1 MTADRLDGARRYLV
15 TGATGFVGGRLTRA
29 LLARGDAVM
38 ALARPSPRASALR
51 ELGVDVV
58 DGDLVSGKGIH
69 EALRGADR
77 VIHLAAV
84 VKART
89 AAEFWACNRD
99 GTANLVRALA
109 AQPDP
114 PRLVVCSSLA
124 AGNPVSLYGRSKR
137 AGEDAVREHAGEVPA
152 IILRPGIVY
161 GPGDPALLP
170 ALLPMIRLGLAPK
183 AGFGPRRYGLIYVD
197 DLCAALLA
205 AADRGNVLRPG
216 DPTAGVYPLSD
227 GTAHHWRDICAA
239 AARAA
244 GRRAPA
250 VLPVPVPLLAA
261 VAALSGLF
269 SRTVP
274 ALNRDKVREMRHADW
289 TCVPDEAVHD
299 LGFTPATSLDEGFKA
314 AFDGD
319 TAGGAVAV
327 PPRLSDT
334 AGGAAVVPPRL
345 SDTVGEA
352 GAVPLSLGDHYLR
365 CLAACAKDDSRMHMA
380 VGAHMPGPPPP
391 PEEMRRLVTD
401 RLRQAPVLRYR
412 LTGRGRHACWAPDP
426 DFDPARH
433 VEYHQ
438 LEPGQNVYQAITDV
452 MADRPLPRDRPL
464 WRLWVLHGHTAG
476 EHVLLYTVHHAFQD
490 VLATLSVL
498 RALTGDETLPHPVP
512 MPASRSTVSTA
523 SALRRTLADLGRLA
537 APAPR
542 WHPTQAASSP
552 NPRLVVASLDIEA
565 LRDIARHADA
575 TIPQITLAVLSGA
588 LRAWHPE
595 PWQASSRRSREIT
608 VNLAISWRGRRNHAA
623 LGNHVGVFPVT
634 LPCAEQ
640 SPYERLRR
648 IIEQTTLTKVVSQR
662 RTARALYDIPAAAAL
677 PVLRTLLP
685 LGTRGSANRLDAGAI
700 QATQMFPGARDL
712 FVCPPLAPGVAAMFV
727 MLHTDDTA
735 SISGIFDTHVARPEQ
750 VLDLI
755 RQALTELR
763 ADVFSHPQPPPTDP
777 EPGIDPGAA
786 S

>member
-1 MTADRLDGARRYLV
+1 MTADGARRYLV
-15 TGATGFVGGRLTRA
+15 TGATGFVGGHLTRA
-29 LLARGDAVM
+29 ILARGDVVT

-58 DGDLVSGKGIH
+58 DGDLVSGRGIH

-89 AAEFWACNRD
+89 AAEFWAANRD
-99 GTANLVRALA
+99 GTANLVRAVA
-109 AQPDP
+109 AQPGP

-205 AADRGNVLRPG
+205 AADRGHVLQPG

-227 GTAHHWRDICAA
+227 GTAYHWRDICAA

-250 VLPVPVPLLAA
+250 VLPVPVSLLAA
-261 VAALSGLF
+261 IAALSGLF

-289 TCVPDEAVHD
+289 TCVPDGAVRD
-299 LGFTPATSLDEGFKA
+299 LGFTPATSLSDGLKA
-314 AFDGD
+314 AFDGN
-319 TAGGAVAV
+319 T
-327 PPRLSDT
+327 S
-334 AGGAAVVPPRL
+334 
-345 SDTVGEA
+345 

-365 CLAACAKDDSRMHMA
+365 CLAACAKNDSRMHMA

-391 PEEMRRLVTD
+391 PEDVRRLITD

-426 DFDPARH
+426 AFDPAQH
-433 VEYHQ
+433 VEYHR
-438 LEPGQNVYQAITDV
+438 LEPGQSVYQAITDV

-498 RALTGDETLPHPVP
+498 RALTGDETLPHPVAA
-512 MPASRSTVSTA
+512 PAPRSTVSTA
-523 SALRRTLADLGRLA
+523 SALRRTLADLVRLA

-542 WHPTQAASSP
+542 WHPTQAASGP
-552 NPRLVVASLDIEA
+552 NPRLVVAPLDIEA
-565 LRDIARHADA
+565 LRDIARHTDA
-575 TIPQITLAVLSGA
+575 TIPQITLAVLAGA

-595 PWQASSRRSREIT
+595 PWQTSPRKPREVT

-634 LPCAEQ
+634 LPCTEP

-648 IIEQTTLTKVVSQR
+648 IVEQTTLTKIVSQR

-685 LGTRGSANRLDAGAI
+685 MGTRGSANRLDAGAI
-700 QATQMFPGARDL
+700 QATQMFPGAREL

-750 VLDLI
+750 VLHLV

-763 ADVFSHPQPPPTDP
+763 ADVFAHPPATSAGDP
-777 EPGIDPGAA
+777 EPKTDPRALRSRGLNWRVIRFRWRRPRGV